1 MWADDDVKGLIEDLM
16 TSPVPKCAWCN
27 PTNFS
32 FNPNSVIIAKL
43 NRAELGDFDCLV
55 LGLLL
60 MAQFKGQIAVEDG
73 GFYLRD
79 AHLSLIRENR
89 LIAGVNFLGEFPD
102 KLRK

>member
-43 NRAELGDFDCLV
+43 NRAELGGFDALV
-55 LGLLL
+55 LGFFL
-60 MAQFKGQIAVEDG
+60 MAQFRGQVIVQDFG
-73 GFYLRD
+73 RPRD
-79 AHLSLIRENR
+79 ACELDAKKPPYRRRQL
-89 LIAGVNFLGEFPD
+89 LG
-102 KLRK
+102 RA